1 MLKETNRFR
10 YKFIYSAIVAAKKIL
25 SVGHM
30 QFPLGQA
37 QVQRQLLMAKAII
50 LEGFDVTVLCRYGI
64 HSESDGI
71 SKEGF
76 FEGVHYVYC
85 SGTSIRPEGIFRR
98 NLLKFKGLFN
108 EYRYY
113 REFSKN
119 GQLAGALVSTNR
131 FYNILLYFLLGRLFG
146 IITVVDNVEYWTA
159 NKSIKGLNRFDK
171 YLYDKFYFHFADKII
186 CISNFL
192 ISKVN
197 RVGKIKILKIPSIT
211 DFDKFRHTGTYPI
224 VKGKYFLFCGSKVY
238 SEIIDFVISSFE
250 ILNQRDL
257 SLVLITAKTRCLI
270 ERIEKSQL
278 MDRIK
283 VMADI
288 PYNELVNLYTNSEAL
303 IIPMRNNDQDKARF
317 PHKIGEYCAAG
328 KPIITNKV
336 GEINNYFSESNSF
349 LCSEYD
355 TAEYAKA
362 MARIISD
369 PVHAKDVAEHSF
381 QTGLLH
387 FNYRSYSKPIINLF
401 DRT

>member
-1 MLKETNRFR
+1 MT
-10 YKFIYSAIVAAKKIL
+10 AKKIL

-50 LEGFDVTVLCRYGI
+50 HEGFDVTVLCRYGI
-64 HSESDGI
+64 HREEDSI
-71 SKEGF
+71 SNEGF

-85 SGTSIRPEGIFRR
+85 SGSSIRPDGFFRR
-98 NLLKFKGLFN
+98 NLSKLKGVFN

-119 GQLAGALVSTNR
+119 GQLAGALVSTNW
-131 FYNILLYFLLGRLFG
+131 FHNILFYFLLGKIFG

-159 NKSIKGLNRFDK
+159 NKSIKGFQRFDK

-186 CISNFL
+186 CISDFL

-197 RVGKIKILKIPSIT
+197 ISRKGKILKIPSIT
-211 DFDKFRHTGTYPI
+211 DFDKFRQTHTDPI
-224 VKGKYFLFCGSKVY
+224 VKTKYFLFCGSKAY

-250 ILNQRDL
+250 VLNQRDF
-257 SLVLITAKTRCLI
+257 SLVLITANTRSLI
-270 ERIEKSQL
+270 ERIDKCQL
-278 MDRIK
+278 MDRIM
-283 VMADI
+283 VMTDI
-288 PYNELVNLYTNSEAL
+288 PYADLVNLYVNSEAL
-303 IIPMRNNDQDKARF
+303 IIPMRDNDQDKARF

-328 KPIITNKV
+328 RPIITNKV
-336 GEINNYFSESNSF
+336 GEILNYFNESNSY
-349 LCSEYD
+349 LCSDYNI
-355 TAEYAKA
+355 TEYAEA

-369 PVHAKDVAEHSF
+369 PLHANDVAKHSH

-387 FNYRSYSKPIINLF
+387 FNYRSYSKPIVNLF
-401 DRT
+401 DQA